1 MKLREVKK
9 EVWKGLAAI
18 ALAILVITALAA
30 PVADSYSGKINTA
43 LGINT
48 TTVVSG

>member
-1 MKLREVKK
+1 MLREVKK

-18 ALAILVITALAA
+18 FLALLVILALAA
-30 PVADSYSGKINTA
+30 PVADSYSGKINAA

-48 TTVVSG
+48 TTVVTG